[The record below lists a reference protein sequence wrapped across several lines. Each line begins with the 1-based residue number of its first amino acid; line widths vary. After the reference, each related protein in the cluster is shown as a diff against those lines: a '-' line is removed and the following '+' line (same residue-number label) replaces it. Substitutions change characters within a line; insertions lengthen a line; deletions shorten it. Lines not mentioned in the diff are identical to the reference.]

1 MLMSCGLFLFCPLI
15 SLLRPFG
22 TVEQKHVCVYIYIY
36 IYIYIKWSKH
46 TEFKPWHLAG
56 GTLCKVLTEEGQLEM
71 GSARLE
77 RPWVH
82 PFSDST
88 TRLVPGI
95 IGGEQVE
102 MSVQCFGWEL
112 FIPQLVNLQKAMA
125 THSSALAW
133 KIPWTEEPGRLRS
146 MGLQRVGHDWVTSL
160 SFPFHLVKVN

>member
-22 TVEQKHVCVYIYIY
+22 TVEQKHV
-36 IYIYIKWSKH
+36 YIYIKRSKH

-56 GTLCKVLTEEGQLEM
+56 GTLCKVITEEGQLEM

-77 RPWVH
+77 WPWVH

-102 MSVQCFGWEL
+102 TIVQCFGWEL

-133 KIPWTEEPGRLRS
+133 KIPWTEESGRLWS
-146 MGLQRVGHDWVTSL
+146 MGLQRVGHDWGTSL
-160 SFPFHLVKVN
+160 PFLFIL

>member
-1 MLMSCGLFLFCPLI
+1 M
-15 SLLRPFG
+15 
-22 TVEQKHVCVYIYIY
+22 YIY
-36 IYIYIKWSKH
+36 IYIYIKRSKH

-56 GTLCKVLTEEGQLEM
+56 GTLCKVITEEGQLEM

-77 RPWVH
+77 WPWVH

-102 MSVQCFGWEL
+102 MIVQCFGWEL

-146 MGLQRVGHDWVTSL
+146 MGLQRVGHD
-160 SFPFHLVKVN
+160 